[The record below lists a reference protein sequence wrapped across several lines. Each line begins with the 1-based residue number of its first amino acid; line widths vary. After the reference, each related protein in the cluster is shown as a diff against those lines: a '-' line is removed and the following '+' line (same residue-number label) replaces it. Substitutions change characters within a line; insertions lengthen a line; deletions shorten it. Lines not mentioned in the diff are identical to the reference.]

1 MLTDVV
7 DSFKQQCVGQ
17 SLGIFN
23 YNSTSRGETRTMSAA
38 RSVSELLIVLVSEWL
53 EGRRDEYHLM
63 FIVIYY
69 TGDITGIRN
78 TLFIIFIALVLAN
91 CTASRLVLG
100 LPGL

>member
-1 MLTDVV
+1 
-7 DSFKQQCVGQ
+7 
-17 SLGIFN
+17 
-23 YNSTSRGETRTMSAA
+23 MSAA
-38 RSVSELLIVLVSEWL
+38 RSVTELFIVLVSEWL
-53 EGRRDEYHLM
+53 EGLRDEYHLM

-100 LPGL
+100 QPGS